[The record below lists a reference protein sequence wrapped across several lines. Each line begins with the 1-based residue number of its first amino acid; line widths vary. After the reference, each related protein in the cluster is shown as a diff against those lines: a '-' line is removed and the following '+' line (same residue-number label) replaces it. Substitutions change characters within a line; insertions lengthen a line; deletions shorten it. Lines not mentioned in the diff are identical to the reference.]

1 MAKILIVDNASFM
14 RNSLKFIVEKSGHE
28 VIAVGGDGAEAIKL
42 YKSHKPDIVTMDIL
56 MEGMD
61 GIEALKEIMKD
72 DPSAKVIMVTA
83 LGQENMQDEAKIL
96 GAAGYIRKPF
106 KTEDITKEIERVM
119 KGEK

>member
-14 RNSLKFIVEKSGHE
+14 RNSLKFIIERAGHE
-28 VIAVGGDGAEAIKL
+28 VIAMGGDGAEAIKL
-42 YKSHKPDIVTMDIL
+42 YKSLKTDIVTMDIL

-61 GIEALKEIMKD
+61 GIQALREIIKD
-72 DPSAKVIMVTA
+72 NPSAKVIMVTA
-83 LGQENMQDEAKIL
+83 LGQENTQEEAKIV

-106 KTEDITKEIERVM
+106 KADEIIKEIERVM

>member
-1 MAKILIVDNASFM
+1 MARILIVDNASFM
-14 RNSLKFIVEKSGHE
+14 RNSLKFIIEKGGHE
-28 VIAVGGDGAEAIKL
+28 VIAMGGDGAEAIKL
-42 YKSHKPDIVTMDIL
+42 YKSYKPDIVTMDIL

-61 GIEALKEIMKD
+61 GIQALREIMKD

-119 KGEK
+119 K